1 MNAAENLIAKA
12 ANLGIEVCFAN
23 PGTTEMPFVVAL
35 AKVGKVRSVLCLFEG
50 VCTGAADGYARMKHH
65 PALTLLHLGPGFGN
79 GIANL
84 HNAHRAHSPVVN
96 LIGDQATWHRVVDA
110 PLTSDVEA
118 LAKAAST
125 WVRTSR
131 SASDLSNDLADAVA
145 ASTDLPGQIATL
157 IVPHDFQIQEVET
170 LDTATQA
177 SIPVSELDTGRVRDA
192 ANFLQ
197 SNEKVAVILGG
208 RALGELGLRAAK
220 RIADSTGCQ
229 LFCEPFPARIE
240 RGGDL
245 PTVERLPY
253 FPETIL
259 AALKPYSR
267 ILLAGAAEPMSYFGY
282 DGYPARLVTPQQQ
295 LIHLA
300 NTTDDV
306 TVALDTLADEVAR
319 ATTRDAPHPQTEPFI
334 YPTGP
339 LSSETICA
347 AIALL
352 QPKDAVIVDEG
363 ATTSAPYF
371 AMSRSAPHHSL
382 LTLTGGA
389 IGQGMPCATGA
400 AIACPDRKIISLQA
414 DGSGM
419 YTLQSLW
426 TQARERLNVTTLIFA
441 NRRYR
446 ILEIELARAGHAVPS
461 ALSSALCELVNPHLD
476 WVHLA
481 NGMGVKARRV
491 ESTEDLLS
499 ALKQSFANSGPELI
513 EIVF

>member
-1 MNAAENLIAKA
+1 MNAAENLILTA
-12 ANLGIEVCFAN
+12 ANLGLDVCFAN
-23 PGTTEMPFVVAL
+23 PGTTELPFVAAL
-35 AKVGKVRSVLCLFEG
+35 AKVPGIRSVLCLFEG
-50 VCTGAADGYARMKHH
+50 VCTGAADGYARMTGR
-65 PALTLLHLGPGFGN
+65 PALTLLHLGPGFAN

-110 PLTSDVEA
+110 PLTTDVEG
-118 LAKAAST
+118 LANVASS

-131 SASDLSNDLADAVA
+131 SASELSNDLADAVA
-145 ASTDLPGQIATL
+145 ASIQLPGQIATL
-157 IVPHDFQIQEVET
+157 IVPHDFQTHEANGPATVRTAKPPLTVDTDRIQEVT
-170 LDTATQA
+170 K
-177 SIPVSELDTGRVRDA
+177 
-192 ANFLQ
+192 FLR
-197 SNEKVAVILGG
+197 SNKKVALLLGG
-208 RALGELGLRAAK
+208 RALGERGLKAAQ
-220 RIADSTGCQ
+220 RVADATGCQ

-240 RGGDL
+240 RGWGM

-253 FPETIL
+253 FPESIL
-259 AALKPYSR
+259 SALAPYSG
-267 ILLAGAAEPMSYFGY
+267 ILLAGASEPISYFGY
-282 DGYPARLVTPQQQ
+282 DGYPARLVTAEQQ
-295 LIHLA
+295 LVHLA
-300 NTTDDV
+300 NISDDV
-306 TVALDTLADEVAR
+306 TIALEMLADEVAG
-319 ATTRDAPHPQTEPFI
+319 AIAIEVNHPPRQSLAH
-334 YPTGP
+334 PTGP

-347 AIALL
+347 AIAIH
-352 QPKDAVIVDEG
+352 QPEGAVIVDEG

-371 AMSRSAPHHSL
+371 ALSRHAPRHSQ

-400 AIACPDRKIISLQA
+400 ALACPDRKIISLQA

-446 ILEIELARAGHAVPS
+446 ILEIELARVGHAVPS

-491 ESTEDLLS
+491 ESTADLLS
-499 ALKQSFANSGPELI
+499 ALEESFAAVGPELI
-513 EIVF
+513 EVVF